1 MEPFDFHGENIVLV
15 PMSASDAV
23 DLTDALQDPIFHETT
38 SIPHPYTLSMA
49 EENLAKVP
57 AKWEQGSADWA
68 IRGAHDGRFLG
79 RFELIRNTHFSDRY
93 EVSYFVRHDEWGE
106 GIATEAVSLALDTAF
121 EKLGAS
127 RVEWAAYVGNWGSWK
142 AAWKNGFR
150 KEGVAR
156 LPGYEAW
163 VGGILATDLR
173 TPAGPWDGPN
183 AGAPEVLD
191 SSRPQAL
198 VQQFHTTYFMP
209 DRIRD
214 QQEPTLDY
222 ERLHMRVSLIREEF
236 AELLGALYGKEARA
250 IVEEATQRAME
261 ADDGTRDIIETA
273 DALGDLVY
281 VIYGM
286 ALESGID
293 LNRVLA
299 EIQASNLSKLMP
311 DGSVKLRED
320 GKVLKGP
327 NFFTPNIARALGQE

>member
-1 MEPFDFHGENIVLV
+1 MEPFDVHGENIVLV

-121 EKLGAS
+121 EKFGAS

>member
-1 MEPFDFHGENIVLV
+1 MEPFDVHGQNIVLV
-15 PMSASDAV
+15 PLSANDAA
-23 DLTDALQDPIFHETT
+23 DFTDALQDPIFHETT
-38 SIPHPYTLSMA
+38 SIPYPYTLSMA

-57 AKWEQGSADWA
+57 SKWEQGSADWA
-68 IRGAHDGRFLG
+68 IRSAHDGRFLG
-79 RFELIRNTHFSDRY
+79 RIELIRNTHFSDRY

-121 EKLGAS
+121 EKFGAS

-150 KEGVAR
+150 KEGIAR

-163 VGGILATDLR
+163 VGGILATDPR
-173 TPAGPWDGPN
+173 TPASPWDGPN

-214 QQEPTLDY
+214 HQEPTLDY

-250 IVEEATQRAME
+250 IVEEATQRATE

-327 NFFTPNIARALGQE
+327 NIFTPNIARALGQE

>member
-1 MEPFDFHGENIVLV
+1 MEPFDVHGQNIVLV
-15 PMSASDAV
+15 PLSASDAA

-38 SIPHPYTLSMA
+38 SIPYPYTLSMA

-57 AKWEQGSADWA
+57 SKWEQGSADWA
-68 IRGAHDGRFLG
+68 IRSAHDGRFLG
-79 RFELIRNTHFSDRY
+79 RIELIRNTHFSDRY

-121 EKLGAS
+121 EKFGAS

-150 KEGVAR
+150 KEGIAR

-163 VGGILATDLR
+163 VGGILATDPR
-173 TPAGPWDGPN
+173 TPASPWDGPN

-214 QQEPTLDY
+214 HQEPTLDY

-250 IVEEATQRAME
+250 IVEEATQRATE

>member
-1 MEPFDFHGENIVLV
+1 MQPFDVRGEHIVFV
-15 PMSASDAV
+15 PISVEDAA
-23 DLTDALQDPIFHETT
+23 DLTAALQDPIFHETI
-38 SIPHPYTLSMA
+38 SIPYPYTQSMA
-49 EENLAKVP
+49 EGNLAKVP

-68 IRGAHDGRFLG
+68 IRSNDDGRFLG
-79 RFELIRNTHFSDRY
+79 RFELIRNAHFSDRY
-93 EVSYFVRHDEWGE
+93 EVSYFVCHSEWGQ
-106 GIATEAVSLALDTAF
+106 GIATEAVALALDAAF
-121 EKLGAS
+121 GTLGAS
-127 RVEWAAYVGNWGSWK
+127 RVEWAAHVGNWGSWK
-142 AAWKNGFR
+142 AVWKNGFR
-150 KEGVAR
+150 KEGIVR

-163 VGGILATDLR
+163 VGGILSTDPR
-173 TPAGPWDGPN
+173 TPATAWDGPS
-183 AGAPEVLD
+183 AGTPEVLD

-198 VQQFHTTYFMP
+198 VQQFHRTYFMP
-209 DRIRD
+209 DRVRD
-214 QQEPTLDY
+214 GQEPTLDY

-236 AELLGALYGKEARA
+236 AELLGAVYGKEARA
-250 IVEEATQRAME
+250 IVEEATQRATA

-327 NFFTPNIARALGQE
+327 NFFTPNIARALGQQ

>member
-1 MEPFDFHGENIVLV
+1 MEPFDVHGQNIVLV
-15 PMSASDAV
+15 PLSANDAA

-38 SIPHPYTLSMA
+38 SIPYPYTLSMA

-57 AKWEQGSADWA
+57 SKWEQGSADWA
-68 IRGAHDGRFLG
+68 IRSAHDGRFLG
-79 RFELIRNTHFSDRY
+79 RIELIRNTHFSDRY

-121 EKLGAS
+121 EKFGAS

-142 AAWKNGFR
+142 AAWKNGLR
-150 KEGVAR
+150 KEGIAR

-163 VGGILATDLR
+163 VGGILATDPR
-173 TPAGPWDGPN
+173 TPASPWDGPN

-214 QQEPTLDY
+214 HQEPTLDY

-250 IVEEATQRAME
+250 IVEEATQRATE

>member
-1 MEPFDFHGENIVLV
+1 MEPFDVHGENIVLV
-15 PMSASDAV
+15 PLSASDAV

-38 SIPHPYTLSMA
+38 SIPYPFTLSMA

-57 AKWEQGSADWA
+57 SKWEQGSADWA
-68 IRGAHDGRFLG
+68 IRSAHDGRFLG
-79 RFELIRNTHFSDRY
+79 RIELIRNTHFSDRY
-93 EVSYFVRHDEWGE
+93 EVSYFVCHDEWGQ

-121 EKLGAS
+121 ERLGAS

-163 VGGILATDLR
+163 VGGILATDPR
-173 TPAGPWDGPN
+173 TPASPWDGPS
-183 AGAPEVLD
+183 AGAPEILD

-214 QQEPTLDY
+214 HQEPTLDY

-250 IVEEATQRAME
+250 IVEEATQRARE

>member
-1 MEPFDFHGENIVLV
+1 MEPFDVHGQNIVLV
-15 PMSASDAV
+15 PLSANDAA

-38 SIPHPYTLSMA
+38 SIPYPYTLSMA

-57 AKWEQGSADWA
+57 SKWEQGSADWA
-68 IRGAHDGRFLG
+68 IRSAHDGRFLG
-79 RFELIRNTHFSDRY
+79 RIELIRNTHFSDRY

-121 EKLGAS
+121 EKFGAS

-250 IVEEATQRAME
+250 IVEEATQRATE

>member
-1 MEPFDFHGENIVLV
+1 MEPFDVHGENIVLV
-15 PMSASDAV
+15 PLYANDAV

-38 SIPHPYTLSMA
+38 SIPYPYTLSMA

-68 IRGAHDGRFLG
+68 IRSAHDGRFLG
-79 RFELIRNTHFSDRY
+79 RIELIRNTHFSDRY

-142 AAWKNGFR
+142 ATWKNGFR

-163 VGGILATDLR
+163 VGGILATDPR
-173 TPAGPWDGPN
+173 TPASPWDGPN

-214 QQEPTLDY
+214 HQEPTLDY

-250 IVEEATQRAME
+250 IVEEATQRATE

>member
-1 MEPFDFHGENIVLV
+1 MEPFDVHGENIVLV
-15 PMSASDAV
+15 PMSASDAM
-23 DLTDALQDPIFHETT
+23 DLTAALQDPIFHETT

>member
-1 MEPFDFHGENIVLV
+1 MEPFDVHGENIVLV
-15 PMSASDAV
+15 PLSASDAV

-38 SIPHPYTLSMA
+38 SIPYPYTLSMA
-49 EENLAKVP
+49 EENLAKVSS
-57 AKWEQGSADWA
+57 KWEKGSADWA
-68 IRGAHDGRFLG
+68 IRSAHDGRFLG
-79 RFELIRNTHFSDRY
+79 RIELIRNTHFSDRY
-93 EVSYFVRHDEWGE
+93 EVSYFVCHDEWGE

-121 EKLGAS
+121 ERLGAS
-127 RVEWAAYVGNWGSWK
+127 RVEWAAYLGNWGSWK

-163 VGGILATDLR
+163 VGGILATDPR
-173 TPAGPWDGPN
+173 TPASPWDGPN
-183 AGAPEVLD
+183 AGAPEILD

-214 QQEPTLDY
+214 HQEPTLDY

-250 IVEEATQRAME
+250 IVEEATQRARE

>member
-1 MEPFDFHGENIVLV
+1 MEPFDVHGENIVLV
-15 PMSASDAV
+15 PLSANDAA

>member
-1 MEPFDFHGENIVLV
+1 MEPFDVHGENIVLV

-38 SIPHPYTLSMA
+38 SIPYPYTLSMA

-163 VGGILATDLR
+163 VGGILVTDLR

>member
-1 MEPFDFHGENIVLV
+1 MEPFDVHGENIVLV

-38 SIPHPYTLSMA
+38 SIPYPYTLSMA

>member
-1 MEPFDFHGENIVLV
+1 MEPFDVHGENIVLV
-15 PMSASDAV
+15 PMSASDAM

>member
-1 MEPFDFHGENIVLV
+1 MEPFDVHGQNIVLV
-15 PMSASDAV
+15 PLSANDAA

-38 SIPHPYTLSMA
+38 SIPYPYTLSMA

-57 AKWEQGSADWA
+57 SKWEQGSADWA
-68 IRGAHDGRFLG
+68 IRSAHDGRFLG
-79 RFELIRNTHFSDRY
+79 RIELIRNTHFSGRY

-106 GIATEAVSLALDTAF
+106 GVATEAVSLALDTTF
-121 EKLGAS
+121 EKFGAS

-150 KEGVAR
+150 KEGIAR

-163 VGGILATDLR
+163 VGGILATDPR
-173 TPAGPWDGPN
+173 TPASPWDGPN

-214 QQEPTLDY
+214 HQEPTLDY

-250 IVEEATQRAME
+250 IVEEATQRATE

>member
-1 MEPFDFHGENIVLV
+1 MEPFDVHGENIVLV
-15 PMSASDAV
+15 PLSANDAV

-38 SIPHPYTLSMA
+38 SIPYLYTLSMA

-68 IRGAHDGRFLG
+68 IRSAHDGRFLG
-79 RFELIRNTHFSDRY
+79 RIELIRNTHFSDRY

-163 VGGILATDLR
+163 VGGILATDPR
-173 TPAGPWDGPN
+173 TPAGPWDGPS

-214 QQEPTLDY
+214 HQEPTLDY

-250 IVEEATQRAME
+250 IVEEATQRATK

>member
-1 MEPFDFHGENIVLV
+1 MEPFDVHGQNIVLV
-15 PMSASDAV
+15 PLSANDAA

-38 SIPHPYTLSMA
+38 SIPYPYTLSMA

-57 AKWEQGSADWA
+57 SKWEQGSADWA
-68 IRGAHDGRFLG
+68 IRSAHDGRFLG
-79 RFELIRNTHFSDRY
+79 RIELIRNTHFSDRY

-106 GIATEAVSLALDTAF
+106 GIATEAVSLALDTVF
-121 EKLGAS
+121 EKFGAS

-150 KEGVAR
+150 KEGIAR

-163 VGGILATDLR
+163 VGGILATDPR
-173 TPAGPWDGPN
+173 TPASPWDGPN

-214 QQEPTLDY
+214 HQEPTLDY

-250 IVEEATQRAME
+250 IVEEATQRATE

>member
-1 MEPFDFHGENIVLV
+1 MEPFDVHGQNIVLV
-15 PMSASDAV
+15 PLSANDAA

-38 SIPHPYTLSMA
+38 SIPYPYTLSMA

-57 AKWEQGSADWA
+57 SKWEQGSTDWA
-68 IRGAHDGRFLG
+68 IRSAHDGRFLG
-79 RFELIRNTHFSDRY
+79 RIELIRNTHFSDRY

-106 GIATEAVSLALDTAF
+106 GIATETVSLALDTAF
-121 EKLGAS
+121 EKFGAS

-150 KEGVAR
+150 KEGIAR

-163 VGGILATDLR
+163 VGGILATDPR
-173 TPAGPWDGPN
+173 TPASPWDGPN

-214 QQEPTLDY
+214 HQEPTLDY

-250 IVEEATQRAME
+250 IVEEATQRATE